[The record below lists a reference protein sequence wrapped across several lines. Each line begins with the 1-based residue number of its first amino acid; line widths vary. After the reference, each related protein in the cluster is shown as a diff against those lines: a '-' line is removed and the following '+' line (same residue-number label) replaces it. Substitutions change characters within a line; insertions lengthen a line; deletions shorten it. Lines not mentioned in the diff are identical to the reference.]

1 MTRDRE
7 KDEDVDLSI
16 VVPAHD
22 EADGLRTTLDVIAA
36 VASECTD
43 SWEIIAVDDGSQDAT
58 WQEIGGAVQS
68 SPRMRGIRFSRNF
81 GKEAALLAGLRA
93 ARGRAVVTMDGDL
106 QHPPDL
112 LPEMYRRWKEGAKVV
127 HAVKRDRTTE
137 SKMTIWRAKV
147 FNTLL
152 TRLGGVDLGN
162 ASDFKLIDR
171 VVVDVLT
178 QTMAEKKRFYRGLTS
193 WVGFPSVKVEFDVPH
208 RARGHGSWTLRQL
221 LDLSV
226 TALVSFTSAPL
237 RIVTF
242 LGGVTLVFGF
252 IVVTDT
258 LISWFRGIAVSGF
271 VTLIGTLLVIGSMI
285 MISLG
290 VIGEYIAKIY
300 DEIKARP
307 AYLIESQTGFESA
320 TDSDEANPGVADE
333 ITRHEHQSVD

>member
-1 MTRDRE
+1 MTCERE
-7 KDEDVDLSI
+7 KVEDVDLSI
-16 VVPAHD
+16 VVPAHN
-22 EADGLRTTLDVIAA
+22 EGDGLRATLDTIAA
-36 VASECTD
+36 AASKCTE

-58 WQEIGGAVQS
+58 WQEIGGAVRS

-93 ARGRAVVTMDGDL
+93 ARGRAVVTMDADL

-112 LPEMYRRWKEGAKVV
+112 LPEIYDRWKKGAKVV
-127 HAVKRDRTTE
+127 HAVKRNRTTE
-137 SKMTIWRAKV
+137 SKMIIWRAKV

-152 TRLGGVDLGN
+152 TRLGGIDLGN

-178 QTMAEKKRFYRGLTS
+178 KSMSEKKRFYRGLTS

-208 RARGHGSWTLRQL
+208 RAQGHGNWTLRQL

-237 RIVTF
+237 RIVTL

-252 IVVTDT
+252 IVVTDA

-271 VTLIGTLLVIGSMI
+271 VTLVGTLLVIGSMI

-300 DEIKARP
+300 DEIKSRP
-307 AYLIESQTGFESA
+307 AYLIESRSGFESA
-320 TDSDEANPGVADE
+320 TESDDVSPGVTDKF
-333 ITRHEHQSVD
+333 TRHEHQSID